1 MSAFDFSSLE
11 LNADLISN
19 LQSLGYKEMTHIQS
33 QSLPLILA
41 NKDLIGQAKTG
52 SGKTAAFGLGIIQK
66 LNVKLFKAQSIVL
79 CPTRE
84 LASQVSEEIR
94 RLSRTTKNIKV
105 LTLSGGTPFG
115 PQVGS
120 LKHGAHVIVGT
131 PGRVEEHLRK
141 GTLET
146 KNINT
151 FVLDEADRMLDMG
164 FKDTIDKIID
174 SMPLQRQTILFSA
187 TFPDQISLI
196 VDRVMKS
203 PVRVATDSVDS
214 DNAIQQFFYMASN
227 DDERMTAL
235 RLLISKHKLQSV
247 LVFCNTKI
255 DVKRVTSELIN
266 YGYYAIAI
274 HGDMDQKDRDQALI
288 RFSNNSISILVA
300 TDVAARGLDIDSL
313 DMVINFSVAN
323 DPETHIHRIGRTG
336 RAGRS
341 GVACTLYDQ
350 REKFKLNALKLD
362 IDFDKFSDKLP
373 NIKNIENSPIS
384 PKMTTLKID
393 GGKRQKLRAGD
404 IVGALTGSNGGVPG
418 DRIGKINI
426 TSNWSYVAVS
436 SELAKQALKK
446 ISNDNLKGR
455 SFRVRIL

>member
-1 MSAFDFSSLE
+1 
-11 LNADLISN
+11 
-19 LQSLGYKEMTHIQS
+19 
-33 QSLPLILA
+33 
-41 NKDLIGQAKTG
+41 
-52 SGKTAAFGLGIIQK
+52 
-66 LNVKLFKAQSIVL
+66 
-79 CPTRE
+79 
-84 LASQVSEEIR
+84 
-94 RLSRTTKNIKV
+94 
-105 LTLSGGTPFG
+105 
-115 PQVGS
+115 
-120 LKHGAHVIVGT
+120 
-131 PGRVEEHLRK
+131 
-141 GTLET
+141 
-146 KNINT
+146 
-151 FVLDEADRMLDMG
+151 
-164 FKDTIDKIID
+164 
-174 SMPLQRQTILFSA
+174 
-187 TFPDQISLI
+187 
-196 VDRVMKS
+196 
-203 PVRVATDSVDS
+203 
-214 DNAIQQFFYMASN
+214 
-227 DDERMTAL
+227 
-235 RLLISKHKLQSV
+235 
-247 LVFCNTKI
+247 
-255 DVKRVTSELIN
+255 
-266 YGYYAIAI
+266 
-274 HGDMDQKDRDQALI
+274 LI

-373 NIKNIENSPIS
+373 NIKNIENSPIR

>member
-1 MSAFDFSSLE
+1 
-11 LNADLISN
+11 
-19 LQSLGYKEMTHIQS
+19 
-33 QSLPLILA
+33 
-41 NKDLIGQAKTG
+41 
-52 SGKTAAFGLGIIQK
+52 
-66 LNVKLFKAQSIVL
+66 
-79 CPTRE
+79 
-84 LASQVSEEIR
+84 
-94 RLSRTTKNIKV
+94 
-105 LTLSGGTPFG
+105 
-115 PQVGS
+115 
-120 LKHGAHVIVGT
+120 
-131 PGRVEEHLRK
+131 
-141 GTLET
+141 
-146 KNINT
+146 
-151 FVLDEADRMLDMG
+151 VLDEADRMLDMG

-235 RLLISKHKLQSV
+235 RLLLSKHKLQSV

>member
-235 RLLISKHKLQSV
+235 RLLLSKHKLQSV

-255 DVKRVTSELIN
+255 DVKRVTTELIN

-288 RFSNNSISILVA
+288 RFSNN
-300 TDVAARGLDIDSL
+300 
-313 DMVINFSVAN
+313 
-323 DPETHIHRIGRTG
+323 
-336 RAGRS
+336 
-341 GVACTLYDQ
+341 
-350 REKFKLNALKLD
+350 
-362 IDFDKFSDKLP
+362 
-373 NIKNIENSPIS
+373 
-384 PKMTTLKID
+384 
-393 GGKRQKLRAGD
+393 
-404 IVGALTGSNGGVPG
+404 
-418 DRIGKINI
+418 
-426 TSNWSYVAVS
+426 
-436 SELAKQALKK
+436 
-446 ISNDNLKGR
+446 
-455 SFRVRIL
+455 